1 VGDMVKKIL
10 VLSLLLFTTIFG
22 RTVYEIERLD
32 IVANI
37 ERDGS
42 LEVEE
47 RVIYDIGKINGIL
60 YNIDALGYGKFTDLQ
75 IFYEDDGEFKQARNN
90 TAPSEGNFTVSVDDG
105 LYKIKLYAPSQ
116 NERKEF
122 IFRYNL
128 TRGVTVYRDI
138 AQLNRKMVGKDW
150 QNSIGNISVTVNLP
164 ENVKK
169 DDIYAFGH
177 GPLTGNI
184 EILDGK
190 SVRYTLNDYR
200 PGEFLEV
207 NLLFPKNIL
216 TSFNPLLMK
225 NKSALKEIL
234 DMEGKLAKEAND
246 ARKRAII
253 GFYLGRVV
261 LVLAVAWWLFL
272 VVFIYLKNSKRYK
285 VENEYGEYFRELP
298 DDYSPSIAGTL
309 VSRNLYP
316 SGRELFAML
325 LDLVRKG
332 HLKLEEGE
340 KTTTLILQESGKPLS
355 EEEKFILNWYIRE
368 LGDGEKIV
376 LESVEASIKGRGGAK
391 EFNRNYERW
400 RTIVYS
406 DMLEKNL
413 KMDKRDKFSTSLGIF
428 TGIAYFIGGGM
439 LVVYFQSEL
448 FILMI
453 LLGFILLPY
462 TFSRKR
468 ASLEKEKAISRWE
481 AFKKFLVDYS
491 NLEEAKLASIELW
504 EHYFVYAVALG
515 VAEKVAKGYSKIM
528 SKKGEESTIIGGR
541 GYRNNSFMNM
551 YLYSHAFRSME
562 RNTSFVAQRAMESVA
577 RSSRSSARGRGGG
590 FSGGSSGGGGGRSG
604 GGAF

>member
-1 VGDMVKKIL
+1 MVKKIL

-138 AQLNRKMVGKDW
+138 AQLNRKMVGKEW
-150 QNSIGNISVTVNLP
+150 QNSIGNISVTVNLS

-541 GYRNNSFMNM
+541 GYRNNSLMNM

>member
-1 VGDMVKKIL
+1 MVKKIL

-551 YLYSHAFRSME
+551 YLYSHVFRSME

>member
-1 VGDMVKKIL
+1 MVKKIL

-368 LGDGEKIV
+368 LGDGEKII

-453 LLGFILLPY
+453 LLGFILLLY

-541 GYRNNSFMNM
+541 GYRNNSLMNM

>member
-1 VGDMVKKIL
+1 MIKKIL

-22 RTVYEIERLD
+22 RTAYEIESLD

-75 IFYEDDGEFKQARNN
+75 VFYEDDGEFKQARNN

-184 EILDGK
+184 EILGGK
-190 SVRYTLNDYR
+190 SVRYTLNNYR

-541 GYRNNSFMNM
+541 GYRNNSLMNM

-577 RSSRSSARGRGGG
+577 KSSRSSARGSGGG

>member
-1 VGDMVKKIL
+1 MIKKIL

-22 RTVYEIERLD
+22 RTAYEIESLD

-37 ERDGS
+37 ERDGR

-234 DMEGKLAKEAND
+234 DMEGNLAKEAND

-376 LESVEASIKGRGGAK
+376 LESVEALIKGRGGAK

-541 GYRNNSFMNM
+541 GYRNNSLMNM

>member
-1 VGDMVKKIL
+1 MVKKIL

-22 RTVYEIERLD
+22 RTAYEIENLD

-105 LYKIKLYAPSQ
+105 LYQIKLYAPSQ

-368 LGDGEKIV
+368 LGDGEKII

-541 GYRNNSFMNM
+541 GYRNNSLMNM

>member
-1 VGDMVKKIL
+1 MVKKIL

-138 AQLNRKMVGKDW
+138 AQLNRKMVGKEW
-150 QNSIGNISVTVNLP
+150 QNSIGNISVTVYLP
-164 ENVKK
+164 ESVKK

-190 SVRYTLNDYR
+190 SVRYTLNNYR

-368 LGDGEKIV
+368 LGDGEKII

-541 GYRNNSFMNM
+541 GYRNNSLMNM

>member
-1 VGDMVKKIL
+1 MVKKIL

-541 GYRNNSFMNM
+541 GYRNNSLMNM
-551 YLYSHAFRSME
+551 YLYNHAFRSME
-562 RNTSFVAQRAMESVA
+562 RSTSFVAQRAMESVA

>member
-1 VGDMVKKIL
+1 MIKKIL

-22 RTVYEIERLD
+22 RTAYEIESLD

-47 RVIYDIGKINGIL
+47 RVVYDIGKINGIL

-184 EILDGK
+184 EILDRK

-261 LVLAVAWWLFL
+261 LILAVAWWLFL

-376 LESVEASIKGRGGAK
+376 LESVEALIKGRGGAK

-541 GYRNNSFMNM
+541 GYRNNSLMNM

>member
-1 VGDMVKKIL
+1 MVKKIL

-22 RTVYEIERLD
+22 RTAYEIESLD

-47 RVIYDIGKINGIL
+47 RVVYDIGKINGIL
-60 YNIDALGYGKFTDLQ
+60 YNIDALGYGKFSDLQ

-105 LYKIKLYAPSQ
+105 LYQIKLYAPSQ

-150 QNSIGNISVTVNLP
+150 QNSIGNISVTVYLP
-164 ENVKK
+164 ESVKK

-190 SVRYTLNDYR
+190 SVRYTLNNYR

-368 LGDGEKIV
+368 LGDGEKII

-541 GYRNNSFMNM
+541 GYRNNSLMNM

>member
-1 VGDMVKKIL
+1 MIKKIL

-22 RTVYEIERLD
+22 RTAYEIEILD

-37 ERDGS
+37 ERDGR

-462 TFSRKR
+462 TFSKKR

-541 GYRNNSFMNM
+541 GYRNNSLMNM

>member
-1 VGDMVKKIL
+1 MVKKIL

-413 KMDKRDKFSTSLGIF
+413 KIDKRDKFSTSLGIF

-541 GYRNNSFMNM
+541 GYRNNSLMNM

-577 RSSRSSARGRGGG
+577 RSSRSSARGSGGG

>member
-1 VGDMVKKIL
+1 MIKKIL

-22 RTVYEIERLD
+22 RTAYEIESLD

-376 LESVEASIKGRGGAK
+376 LESVEALIKGRGGAK

-541 GYRNNSFMNM
+541 GYRNNSLMNM
-551 YLYSHAFRSME
+551 YLYSYAFRSME

>member
-1 VGDMVKKIL
+1 MVKKIL

-138 AQLNRKMVGKDW
+138 AQLNRKMLGKDW

-368 LGDGEKIV
+368 LGDGEKII

-541 GYRNNSFMNM
+541 GYRNNSLMNM

>member
-1 VGDMVKKIL
+1 MVKKIL

-22 RTVYEIERLD
+22 RTAYEIESLD

-47 RVIYDIGKINGIL
+47 RVIYDIGEINGIL

-128 TRGVTVYRDI
+128 TRGLTVYRDI
-138 AQLNRKMVGKDW
+138 AQLNRKMVGKEW

-190 SVRYTLNDYR
+190 SVRYTLNNYR

-234 DMEGKLAKEAND
+234 DMEGNLAKEAND

-541 GYRNNSFMNM
+541 GYRNNSLMNM

>member
-1 VGDMVKKIL
+1 MVKKIL

-22 RTVYEIERLD
+22 RTAYEIESLD

-47 RVIYDIGKINGIL
+47 RVIYDIGEINGIL

-105 LYKIKLYAPSQ
+105 LYKIKLCAPSQ

-138 AQLNRKMVGKDW
+138 AQLNRKMVGKEW

-261 LVLAVAWWLFL
+261 LVLVVAWWLFL

-376 LESVEASIKGRGGAK
+376 LESVEALIKGRGGAK

-541 GYRNNSFMNM
+541 GYRNNSLMNM

-577 RSSRSSARGRGGG
+577 KSSRSSSRGSGGG

>member
-1 VGDMVKKIL
+1 MVKKIL

-22 RTVYEIERLD
+22 RTAYEIESLD

-47 RVIYDIGKINGIL
+47 RVIYDIGEINGIL

-75 IFYEDDGEFKQARNN
+75 IFYEDDVEFKQARNN

-138 AQLNRKMVGKDW
+138 AQLNRKMVGKEW
-150 QNSIGNISVTVNLP
+150 QNSIGNISVTVYLP
-164 ENVKK
+164 ESVKK

-190 SVRYTLNDYR
+190 SVRYTLNNYR
-200 PGEFLEV
+200 PGEFLEA

-368 LGDGEKIV
+368 LGDGEKII

-541 GYRNNSFMNM
+541 GYRNNSLMNM

>member
-1 VGDMVKKIL
+1 MVKKIL

-22 RTVYEIERLD
+22 RTAYEIERLD

-138 AQLNRKMVGKDW
+138 AQLNRKMVGKEW

-368 LGDGEKIV
+368 LGDGEKII

-541 GYRNNSFMNM
+541 GYRNNSLMNM

>member
-1 VGDMVKKIL
+1 MVKKIL

-22 RTVYEIERLD
+22 RTAYEIESLD

-60 YNIDALGYGKFTDLQ
+60 YNIDALGYGKFTNLQ

-368 LGDGEKIV
+368 LGDGEKII

-541 GYRNNSFMNM
+541 GYRNNSLMNM

-577 RSSRSSARGRGGG
+577 KSSRSSARGSGGG

>member
-1 VGDMVKKIL
+1 MVKKIL

-253 GFYLGRVV
+253 DFYLGRVV

-368 LGDGEKIV
+368 LGDGEKII

-541 GYRNNSFMNM
+541 GYRNNSLMNM

>member
-1 VGDMVKKIL
+1 MVKKIL

-138 AQLNRKMVGKDW
+138 AQLNRKMVGKEW
-150 QNSIGNISVTVNLP
+150 QNSIGNISVTVYLP
-164 ENVKK
+164 ESVKK

>member
-1 VGDMVKKIL
+1 MVKKIL

-138 AQLNRKMVGKDW
+138 AQLNRKMVGKEW

-225 NKSALKEIL
+225 NKSVLKEIL

-368 LGDGEKIV
+368 LGDGEKII

-541 GYRNNSFMNM
+541 GYRNNSLMNM
-551 YLYSHAFRSME
+551 YLYNHAFRSME

>member
-1 VGDMVKKIL
+1 MIKKIL

-22 RTVYEIERLD
+22 RTAYEIESLD

-138 AQLNRKMVGKDW
+138 AQLNRKMVGKEW
-150 QNSIGNISVTVNLP
+150 QNSIGNISVTVYLP
-164 ENVKK
+164 ESVKK

-190 SVRYTLNDYR
+190 SVRYTLNNYR

-234 DMEGKLAKEAND
+234 DMEGNLAKEAND

-309 VSRNLYP
+309 VSRDLYP

-376 LESVEASIKGRGGAK
+376 LESVEALIKGRGGAK

-481 AFKKFLVDYS
+481 AFKKFLIDYS

-541 GYRNNSFMNM
+541 GYRNNSLMNM

>member
-1 VGDMVKKIL
+1 MVKKIL

-22 RTVYEIERLD
+22 RTAYEIESLD

-47 RVIYDIGKINGIL
+47 RVIYDIGEINGIL

-105 LYKIKLYAPSQ
+105 LYKIKLCAPSQ

-138 AQLNRKMVGKDW
+138 AQLNRKMVGKEW

-376 LESVEASIKGRGGAK
+376 LESVEALIKGRGGAK

-541 GYRNNSFMNM
+541 GYRNNSLMNM

-590 FSGGSSGGGGGRSG
+590 FSGGSSGGSGGRSG

>member
-1 VGDMVKKIL
+1 MVKKIL

-22 RTVYEIERLD
+22 RTAYEIENLD

-47 RVIYDIGKINGIL
+47 RVVYDIGKINGIL
-60 YNIDALGYGKFTDLQ
+60 YNIDALGYGKFSDLQ

-128 TRGVTVYRDI
+128 TRGLTVYRDI
-138 AQLNRKMVGKDW
+138 AQLNRKMVGKEW

-541 GYRNNSFMNM
+541 GYRNNSLMNM

>member
-1 VGDMVKKIL
+1 MVKKIL

-22 RTVYEIERLD
+22 RTAYEIENLD

-368 LGDGEKIV
+368 LGDGEKII

-541 GYRNNSFMNM
+541 GYRNNSLMNM

>member
-1 VGDMVKKIL
+1 MVKKIL

-22 RTVYEIERLD
+22 RTAYEIENLD

-47 RVIYDIGKINGIL
+47 RVVYDIGKINGIL
-60 YNIDALGYGKFTDLQ
+60 YNIDALGYGKFSDLQ

-138 AQLNRKMVGKDW
+138 AQLNRKMVGKEW

-368 LGDGEKIV
+368 LGDGEKII

-541 GYRNNSFMNM
+541 GYRNNSLMNM

>member
-1 VGDMVKKIL
+1 MVKKIL

-22 RTVYEIERLD
+22 RTAYEIERLD

-47 RVIYDIGKINGIL
+47 RVIYDIGEINGIL

-138 AQLNRKMVGKDW
+138 AQLNRKMVGKEW
-150 QNSIGNISVTVNLP
+150 QNSIGNISVTVYLP
-164 ENVKK
+164 ESVKK

-190 SVRYTLNDYR
+190 SVRYTLNNYR

-368 LGDGEKIV
+368 LGDGEKII

-462 TFSRKR
+462 TFYRKR

-541 GYRNNSFMNM
+541 GYRNNSLMNM

>member
-1 VGDMVKKIL
+1 MVKKIL

-105 LYKIKLYAPSQ
+105 LYKIKLYVPSQ

-541 GYRNNSFMNM
+541 GYRNNSLMNM

>member
-1 VGDMVKKIL
+1 MVKKIL

-22 RTVYEIERLD
+22 RTAYEIESLD

-47 RVIYDIGKINGIL
+47 RVVYDIGKINGIL
-60 YNIDALGYGKFTDLQ
+60 YNIDALGYGKFSDLQ

-105 LYKIKLYAPSQ
+105 LYQIKLYAPSQ

-368 LGDGEKIV
+368 LGDGEKII

-541 GYRNNSFMNM
+541 GYRNNSLMNM
-551 YLYSHAFRSME
+551 YLYNHAFRSME
-562 RNTSFVAQRAMESVA
+562 RSTSFVAQRAMESVA

>member
-1 VGDMVKKIL
+1 MVKKIL

-138 AQLNRKMVGKDW
+138 AQLNRKMLGKDW

-439 LVVYFQSEL
+439 LGVYFQSEL

>member
-1 VGDMVKKIL
+1 MVKKIL

-22 RTVYEIERLD
+22 RTAYEIENLD

-47 RVIYDIGKINGIL
+47 RVVYDIGKINGIL

-105 LYKIKLYAPSQ
+105 LYQIKLYAPSQ

-138 AQLNRKMVGKDW
+138 AQLNRKMVGKEW

-368 LGDGEKIV
+368 LGDGEKII

-541 GYRNNSFMNM
+541 GYRNNSLMNM

>member
-1 VGDMVKKIL
+1 MVKKIL

-22 RTVYEIERLD
+22 RTAYEIENLD

-60 YNIDALGYGKFTDLQ
+60 YNIDALGYGKFSDLQ

-105 LYKIKLYAPSQ
+105 LYQIKLYAPSQ

-368 LGDGEKIV
+368 LGDGEKII

-541 GYRNNSFMNM
+541 GYRNNSLMNM
-551 YLYSHAFRSME
+551 YLYNHAFRSME
-562 RNTSFVAQRAMESVA
+562 RSTSFVAQRAMESVA

>member
-1 VGDMVKKIL
+1 MVKKIL

-22 RTVYEIERLD
+22 RTAYEIESLD

-47 RVIYDIGKINGIL
+47 RVIYDIGEINGIL

-128 TRGVTVYRDI
+128 TRGLTVYRDI
-138 AQLNRKMVGKDW
+138 AQLNRKMVGKEW

-234 DMEGKLAKEAND
+234 DMEGNLAKEAND

-541 GYRNNSFMNM
+541 GYRNNSLMNM

-577 RSSRSSARGRGGG
+577 RSSRSSVRGRGGG

>member
-1 VGDMVKKIL
+1 MVKKIL

-590 FSGGSSGGGGGRSG
+590 FSGGSSGGGGGRSS

>member
-1 VGDMVKKIL
+1 MVKKIL

-60 YNIDALGYGKFTDLQ
+60 YNIDALGYGKFSDLQ

-105 LYKIKLYAPSQ
+105 LYQIKLYAPSQ

-368 LGDGEKIV
+368 LGDGEKII

-406 DMLEKNL
+406 DMLAKTL
-413 KMDKRDKFSTSLGIF
+413 KMEKRDKFSTSLGIF

-541 GYRNNSFMNM
+541 GYRNNSLMNM
-551 YLYSHAFRSME
+551 YLYNHAFRSME
-562 RNTSFVAQRAMESVA
+562 RSTSFVAQRAMESVA

>member
-1 VGDMVKKIL
+1 MVKKIL

-368 LGDGEKIV
+368 LGDGEKII

-541 GYRNNSFMNM
+541 GYRNNSLMNM
-551 YLYSHAFRSME
+551 YLYSHAFRSMG

>member
-1 VGDMVKKIL
+1 MVKKIL

-22 RTVYEIERLD
+22 RTAYEIERLD

-47 RVIYDIGKINGIL
+47 RVIYDIGEINGIL

-138 AQLNRKMVGKDW
+138 AQLNRKMVGKEW
-150 QNSIGNISVTVNLP
+150 QNSIGNISVTVYLP
-164 ENVKK
+164 ESVKK

-190 SVRYTLNDYR
+190 SVRYTLNNYR

-368 LGDGEKIV
+368 LGDGEKII

-462 TFSRKR
+462 TFYRKR

-541 GYRNNSFMNM
+541 GYRNNSLMNM

-562 RNTSFVAQRAMESVA
+562 RNTSFVAQRTMESVA
-577 RSSRSSARGRGGG
+577 RSSRSSVRGRGGG

>member
-253 GFYLGRVV
+253 DFYLGRVV

-541 GYRNNSFMNM
+541 GYRNNSLMNM

>member
-1 VGDMVKKIL
+1 MIKKIL

-22 RTVYEIERLD
+22 RTAYEIESLD

-47 RVIYDIGKINGIL
+47 RVVYDIGKINGIL

-75 IFYEDDGEFKQARNN
+75 IFYEADGEFKQARNN

-541 GYRNNSFMNM
+541 GYRNNSLMNM